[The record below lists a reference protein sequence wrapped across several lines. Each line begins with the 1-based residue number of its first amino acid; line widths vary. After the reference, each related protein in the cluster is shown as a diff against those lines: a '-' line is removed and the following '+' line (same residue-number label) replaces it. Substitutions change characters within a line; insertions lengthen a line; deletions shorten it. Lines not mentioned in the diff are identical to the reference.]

1 VEASVSGRNLQ
12 HLCLVRDAR
21 AACVPPGG
29 VPFPGRTNE
38 VYELQTFKFLHL
50 LTGDHILFNSVEVT
64 ELTEEWGNL
73 VVDSD
78 FRGALNLV
86 EATVKLMCKT
96 LLELVAEREA
106 LAFRKQARDD
116 AHTKLLAELQAKRE
130 AAREALA

>member
-1 VEASVSGRNLQ
+1 M
-12 HLCLVRDAR
+12 
-21 AACVPPGG
+21 PPGG

-38 VYELQTFKFLHL
+38 VYELQTFQFMHL
-50 LTGDHILFNSVEVT
+50 LTGDLILFTSVEVT
-64 ELTEEWGNL
+64 ELKEDWKKL
-73 VVDSD
+73 VSDRD
-78 FRGALNLV
+78 FRGALSLV